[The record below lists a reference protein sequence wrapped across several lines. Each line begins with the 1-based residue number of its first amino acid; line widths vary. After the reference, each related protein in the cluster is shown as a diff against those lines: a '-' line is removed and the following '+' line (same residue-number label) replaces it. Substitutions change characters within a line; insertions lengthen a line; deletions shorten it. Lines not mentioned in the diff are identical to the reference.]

1 MLIREARAV
10 DAAAIARVHV
20 DSWRTT
26 YAGILPSD
34 FLASLS
40 YEEREQSW
48 SRTLSA
54 PDGRSFT
61 CVAED
66 GEGRIVGF
74 ASGGREREGDPTY
87 RGELYAIYVLA
98 QCQRRGIGS
107 RLTAAVVRRLVE
119 QDIDSMLLWVLA
131 GNPSRGFYENLGA
144 RRIREKPA
152 KVGGIEVIEVAYG
165 WSNLQSLSDLG
176 A

>member
-1 MLIREARAV
+1 MLIREAHAV

-48 SRTLSA
+48 SRALSA
-54 PDGRSFT
+54 PSRRSFI
-61 CVAED
+61 CVAEAE
-66 GEGRIVGF
+66 EGRIVGF
-74 ASGGREREGDPTY
+74 ASGGPEREGDPAY
-87 RGELYAIYVLA
+87 KGELYAIYVLA

-131 GNPSRGFYENLGA
+131 DNPSRGFYETLGA
-144 RRIREKPA
+144 RRIGEKPA
-152 KVGGIEVIEVAYG
+152 RVGGIEVIEVAYG
-165 WSNLQSLSDLG
+165 WSNLLYLSNLG

>member
-1 MLIREARAV
+1 MLIREAHAV

-40 YEEREQSW
+40 YEGREQSW
-48 SRTLSA
+48 SRMLSA
-54 PDGRSFT
+54 PGKRSFT

-66 GEGRIVGF
+66 DEGRVVGF
-74 ASGGREREGDPTY
+74 ASGGPEREGDPAY
-87 RGELYAIYVLA
+87 KGELYAIYVLE
-98 QCQRRGIGS
+98 QCQRRGIGR

-119 QDIDSMLLWVLA
+119 QDIDAMLLWVLA
-131 GNPSRGFYENLGA
+131 ANPSRGFYETLGA
-144 RRIREKPA
+144 RRIREKA
-152 KVGGIEVIEVAYG
+152 TRVGGIEVVEVAYG
-165 WSNLQSLSDLG
+165 WSTLRDLSNLG
-176 A
+176 E

>member
-1 MLIREARAV
+1 MFIRQAHAV

-40 YEEREQSW
+40 YEEREQFW
-48 SRTLSA
+48 NRALSA
-54 PDGRSFT
+54 LGRKTFI

-66 GEGRIVGF
+66 DEGRVVGF
-74 ASGGREREGDPTY
+74 ASGGPEREGDPVY
-87 RGELYAIYVLA
+87 RGELYAIYVLE
-98 QCQRRGIGS
+98 QCQRLGTGR
-107 RLTAAVVRRLVE
+107 RLAAAVVRRLVE
-119 QDIDSMLLWVLA
+119 QRIDSMLLWVLA
-131 GNPSRGFYENLGA
+131 DNPSRGFYETLGA
-144 RRIREKPA
+144 RRIREKAA

-165 WSNLQSLSDLG
+165 WSTLRDLSNLG

>member
-1 MLIREARAV
+1 MLIREARAA

-40 YEEREQSW
+40 YATREQSW
-48 SRTLSA
+48 SRVLSA
-54 PDGRSFT
+54 PSGRSFT

-66 GEGRIVGF
+66 EEGRIVGF
-74 ASGGREREGDPTY
+74 ASGGPERTGDPVY
-87 RGELYAIYVLA
+87 KGELYAIYVLA

-107 RLTAAVVRRLVE
+107 RLVAAVLRRLVE
-119 QDIDSMLLWVLA
+119 QGIDSMLLWVLA
-131 GNPSRGFYENLGA
+131 DNPSRGFYETLGA
-144 RRIREKPA
+144 RRIREKTA
-152 KVGGIEVIEVAYG
+152 EVGGIEVIEVAYG
-165 WSNLQSLSDLG
+165 WSSLRHL
-176 A
+176 AEP

>member
-1 MLIREARAV
+1 MLIREAHAV

-40 YEEREQSW
+40 YVKREQFW
-48 SRTLSA
+48 SRALSA
-54 PDGRSFT
+54 PGRSSFI

-66 GEGRIVGF
+66 EEGRIVGF
-74 ASGGREREGDPTY
+74 SSGGPERGGGLTY
-87 RGELYAIYVLA
+87 KGELYAIYVLA

-107 RLTAAVVRRLVE
+107 RLTSAVVRRLVE

-131 GNPSRGFYENLGA
+131 DNPSRGFYETLGA
-144 RRIREKPA
+144 RRIGEKA
-152 KVGGIEVIEVAYG
+152 VDVGGIEVTEVAYG
-165 WSNLQSLSDLG
+165 WSSLQHLLNLG

>member
-1 MLIREARAV
+1 MLIREAHAV

-26 YAGILPSD
+26 YEGILPSD

-48 SRTLSA
+48 KESLSV
-54 PDGRSFT
+54 PGGKTFI

-66 GEGRIVGF
+66 DEGRVVGF
-74 ASGGREREGDPTY
+74 ASGGPEREGNSVY
-87 RGELYAIYVLA
+87 RGELYAIYVLER
-98 QCQRRGIGS
+98 CQRRGVG
-107 RLTAAVVRRLVE
+107 RCLAAAVIRRLVE
-119 QDIDSMLLWVLA
+119 QGIDSMMLWVLA
-131 GNPSRGFYENLGA
+131 DNPSRGFYETLGG
-144 RRIREKPA
+144 RRIREKTA
-152 KVGGIEVIEVAYG
+152 EVGGIEVVEVAYG
-165 WSNLQSLSDLG
+165 WSNLRDLSNLG

>member
-1 MLIREARAV
+1 MFIREAHAV

-26 YAGILPSD
+26 YAGLLPSD

-40 YEEREQSW
+40 YEEREQYW
-48 SRTLSA
+48 SRVLSA
-54 PDGRSFT
+54 SARTSFI

-66 GEGRIVGF
+66 EEGRIVGF
-74 ASGGREREGDPTY
+74 ASGGPERDGDAAY
-87 RGELYAIYVLA
+87 NGELYAIYVLA

-107 RLTAAVVRRLVE
+107 RLTATVVRWLVE

-131 GNPSRGFYENLGA
+131 DNPSRGFYETMGA
-144 RRIREKPA
+144 RRIREKAA
-152 KVGGIEVIEVAYG
+152 KVGGIEVVEVAYG
-165 WSNLQSLSDLG
+165 WSDLRDLSNLG
-176 A
+176 T